1 MWKKSRPAGSTIGE
15 RLDKATNGLKEGA
28 KTLGD
33 GVKTLGDGLMTMGG
47 GLGSLLAGGINITN
61 TALLECAAG
70 SYTFTSYAD
79 AYLEYDGMLANK
91 LAPVTIGDLSAS
103 FVEVQP
109 CTYVS
114 NMSWLQAWDV
124 QVNLTICDASVTS
137 TITVYSKS
145 YLIMT
150 NVKISD
156 KKRHTSTA
164 VQLPVVLSNGF
175 YTDATDVRLNYS
187 QCDMFARI
195 LGSETNPTH
204 SHLSIANNFETVT
217 AGDYI
222 STVVVKRD
230 AIKLTTAPKTACP
243 V

>member
-15 RLDKATNGLKEGA
+15 RVDKATNGLKEGA
-28 KTLGD
+28 KTMGN

-79 AYLEYDGMLANK
+79 AYLEYDGMLAPANS
-91 LAPVTIGDLSAS
+91 PTIGDLSAS

-124 QVNLTICDASVTS
+124 QVNLTICDANVTS

-145 YLIMT
+145 YLILT
-150 NVKISD
+150 SVKISD
-156 KKRHTSTA
+156 TKRHTSTA

-175 YTDATDVRLNYS
+175 YTDATDARLNYS
-187 QCDMFARI
+187 QADMFARI
-195 LGSETNPTH
+195 LGDESNPTH
-204 SHLSIANNFETVT
+204 SHLSITDNMEKVN
-217 AGDYI
+217 AGAYI

-230 AIKLTTAPKTACP
+230 AIKLTTAPKQA
-243 V
+243 